1 MDYIPESVY
10 SQVSVL
16 THSWRIPHAISAKTY
31 LPSESPWALTDL
43 VVSYPLEIPWALRG
57 PVVSY
62 PLEIPWVLRGPAAN
76 YLSETL

>member
-31 LPSESPWALTDL
+31 LS
-43 VVSYPLEIPWALRG
+43 LEIPWVLRD
-57 PVVSY
+57 PVASY
-62 PLEIPWVLRGPAAN
+62 PLEIPWVLMGPAAN
-76 YLSETL
+76 YPSEIP

>member
-16 THSWRIPHAISAKTY
+16 THSWQVLHAISAKTY
-31 LPSESPWALTDL
+31 LSLEIPWVLTDL
-43 VVSYPLEIPWALRG
+43 AVSYPLEIPWALRG

-62 PLEIPWVLRGPAAN
+62 PLEIP
-76 YLSETL
+76 

>member
-16 THSWRIPHAISAKTY
+16 THSWQVLHAISAKTY
-31 LPSESPWALTDL
+31 LS
-43 VVSYPLEIPWALRG
+43 LEIPWVLRG
-57 PVVSY
+57 PAANYLS
-62 PLEIPWVLRGPAAN
+62 EIPWVLRGPAAN